1 MQLPIKVLLYCD
13 DSPLQARLRAESA
26 FEKQRKALELAGVEY
41 TLNSKENFDIL
52 HIKCIILVGGHNG
65 KKRI

>member
-26 FEKQRKALELAGVEY
+26 FEKQRKALELAGV
-41 TLNSKENFDIL
+41 
-52 HIKCIILVGGHNG
+52 
-65 KKRI
+65 